1 MRTKINLAFAN
12 MPEKYLDSWQLIKKL
27 VLIQQNRNRF
37 TLPLVIE
44 RVKRRTK
51 RAWEEL
57 KWIPAAILME
67 DQVRVVSNEI
77 FREYNKAVGR
87 HTSDDYK
94 INVEK
99 ATEAFDANTCNK

>member
-1 MRTKINLAFAN
+1 MRTKINPAFAN
-12 MPEKYLDSWQLIKKL
+12 MSEEYLGSWQLITKL
-27 VLIQQNRNRF
+27 VFIQQNRNRL

-44 RVKRRTK
+44 RVKRRIK
-51 RAWEEL
+51 RAREEL
-57 KWIPAAILME
+57 KRIPAAILME

-77 FREYNKAVGR
+77 LREYNKAVGR

-99 ATEAFDANTCNK
+99 GTEAFDANTCNK